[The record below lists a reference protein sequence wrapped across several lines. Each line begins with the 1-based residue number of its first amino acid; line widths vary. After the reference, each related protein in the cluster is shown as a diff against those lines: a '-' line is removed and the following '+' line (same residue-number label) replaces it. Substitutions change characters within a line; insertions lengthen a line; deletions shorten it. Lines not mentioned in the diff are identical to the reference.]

1 MREKAGRCW
10 SAAEGRRLVGVGQRL
25 GERKKEKKSEGKG
38 AAAAAWRRDRF
49 RVCSFLFFFLS
60 KLAPLSFVDPPVM
73 SCGPIIIGKI
83 LLDPQN

>member
-1 MREKAGRCW
+1 MGVV
-10 SAAEGRRLVGVGQRL
+10 AEGRRLVGVGQRL

-60 KLAPLSFVDPPVM
+60 KLAPSPLWTPIL
-73 SCGPIIIGKI
+73 SCGLVFIGKM
-83 LLDPQN
+83 LLNPQNWSLNFFFI

>member
-1 MREKAGRCW
+1 VGVV
-10 SAAEGRRLVGVGQRL
+10 AEGRRLVGVGQRL

-49 RVCSFLFFFLS
+49 RVCSFLSFFLS
-60 KLAPLSFVDPPVM
+60 KLAPLSVVDPPGM

-83 LLDPQN
+83 LVDS